1 MPASDPKT
9 VGWRPTCQHEAE
21 PIPAIVL
28 DPFTGSGTTGE
39 VCRQLGRRFIGLDLS
54 ARYLGL
60 LAMPRAERKQVRAA
74 LNDLPLFS
82 VK

>member
-9 VGWRPTCQHEAE
+9 VGWRPTCKHEAE
-21 PIPAIVL
+21 PLPAIVL
-28 DPFTGSGTTGE
+28 DPFCGSGTTGA
-39 VCRQLGRRFIGLDLS
+39 VARDLGRRFIGLDLS
-54 ARYLGL
+54 ANYLGL
-60 LAMPRAERKQVRAA
+60 LALPRAERKQIEAA